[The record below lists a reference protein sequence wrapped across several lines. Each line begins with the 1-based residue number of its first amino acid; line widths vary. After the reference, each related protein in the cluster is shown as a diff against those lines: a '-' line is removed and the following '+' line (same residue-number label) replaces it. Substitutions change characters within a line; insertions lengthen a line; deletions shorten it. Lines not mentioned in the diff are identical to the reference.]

1 MRLKRLELF
10 GFKSFADRTTL
21 SFDHSLVGIVGPN
34 GCGKSNVVDAIRW
47 VLGETR
53 PTSMRG
59 GEMTDVI
66 FKGSVSRPSMSIA
79 EVSLVL
85 DNSQGEL
92 GDRGAEVSIT
102 RRVDRSGEG
111 EYLINGQRVRLKD
124 VRDMLYDTGL
134 GSRGY
139 AVLEQGRIDAVLS
152 ADPLARRA
160 IFEEAAGISRYR
172 QRKKETETRLKR
184 VETDVQRLDD
194 ILRELSSRV
203 RSLKIQAGK
212 AERYVAARD
221 EWKTERTRFL
231 KHRVWQLDGAL
242 VALRTKIGALEGE
255 STRLRTQREGEESD
269 AAARE
274 QHQRQLA
281 ADVDR
286 LADEVARLF
295 GEGRTLS
302 ERSAQIGERVA
313 AWRKAAEEE
322 NDRALGLAQAAETR
336 EAEVERLLAER
347 AQKEEIAAAASQT
360 FGVIAGQLE
369 DVRRT
374 TGRVRDDHERQNQA
388 VLRLLHQKTAA
399 QNTLVHLDESQKPLA
414 ERRERARVRFEE
426 STRAADELRGAEGAA
441 RERVASLEGD
451 ITRGEAARAE
461 IAARIGEHDRRAQE
475 LSAEKNRLDVERAR
489 LSSRIDALLDWD
501 REREALE
508 AGARALISGVSRG
521 ETPVGSDALRGVLA
535 DHLRTSTRFARALDA
550 ALGERA
556 LALVAT
562 DGATAAT
569 LVRWLS
575 EKRAGSV
582 RLVVP
587 GAARRERRADFAF
600 AAEHAELVQGRLAE
614 ALECADDVRVLAE
627 VLVGD
632 VWLARDI
639 AAAFTLVGAYPELR
653 FVTLEGDLVD
663 AAGVFGGHREIAQG
677 AVGRRST
684 AQELEK
690 TRDEVVARLE
700 RVVADLEEAARVRR
714 ELESERQSAEARVQA
729 LREAFGQAKSESH
742 TVRAR
747 LSDLEDALKAHG
759 RECDA
764 LAQETER
771 LQRDIRDAHARVVSV
786 EDEYGRAATKLAELE
801 TARRDLEVRRDELQR
816 AHGQAEVEATRAR
829 TELGSIQARAR
840 DLERALAE
848 AKQELERTRRL
859 ATEHA
864 ESARAGAE
872 ESTRLAAEASALEAK
887 RAERDRELGELRRTE
902 RAGRDAI
909 EAFRRRVDAVT
920 RELEGLTADLSTQR
934 LDEQRLGLERADLVG
949 RAREELSLGE
959 QELLENFTP
968 EDALLAE
975 GALASLEARV
985 VELKQNLDRLGP
997 VNTESVAELAEAETR
1012 FDFLDGERKDLA
1024 RARQTLEEA
1033 LAEIN
1038 RESERLFLE
1047 TFEDV
1052 RTHFQT
1058 LFRQLFGGGK
1068 ADLVMM
1074 PGEGPLEA
1082 GIEITARPPGREM
1095 LPIGLLSGG
1104 QRTMTALALLFAVF
1118 QARPSP
1124 FCVLDEVDAA
1134 LDDANVGRFLGMLDN
1149 FRRHT
1154 QFVVVTHNKGTMAAC
1169 SALYGVT
1176 MEVKGV
1182 SRHVAVQFGDVDRID
1197 PQATGNAS
1205 AAVESRAEVRAR
1217 ADAESPADA
1226 EAPDA
1231 TAPGREPRHGA
1242 AGAGDHGNGVPGDG
1256 ETADGETE
1264 PVVELAP
1271 AKRASR
1277 AKSGSRASRNGG
1289 PHGDS
1294 NGHPVDA
1301 EPTPGSETAS
1311 VGASDASNGAASA
1324 STATPP
1330 DTADNAADNPAES
1343 AADSAA
1349 ANTAAEMPAS

>member
-66 FKGSVSRPSMSIA
+66 FKGSVSRPSMSVA

-85 DNSQGEL
+85 DNSGGEL
-92 GDRGAEVSIT
+92 GERGAEVSIT

-111 EYLINGQRVRLKD
+111 EYLINEQRVRLKD

-152 ADPLARRA
+152 ADPMARRA

-194 ILRELSSRV
+194 ILRELATRV

-212 AERYVAARD
+212 AERFVAARD
-221 EWKTERTRFL
+221 EWRTERTRFL
-231 KHRVWQLDGAL
+231 KHRVWQLDRSL
-242 VALRTKIGALEGE
+242 EALRGRIGTLEGE
-255 STRLRTQREGEESD
+255 SQRLRNVREGEEND
-269 AAARE
+269 AASRE
-274 QHQRQLA
+274 REQRQLA
-281 ADVDR
+281 AEVDR

-295 GEGRTLS
+295 GEARALS
-302 ERSAQIGERVA
+302 ERSTQLSERVS
-313 AWRKAAEEE
+313 AWRKSAEDES
-322 NDRALGLAQAAETR
+322 DRALALTRALEMR
-336 EAEVERLLAER
+336 EAEVERLLADR
-347 AQKEEIAAAASQT
+347 AQKEEIALAAEQT
-360 FGVIAGQLE
+360 FRVIAGELE
-369 DVRRT
+369 DVRRST
-374 TGRVRDDHERQNQA
+374 KSVRDDHERQNQA

-399 QNTLVHLDESQKPLA
+399 QNTLKHLDESQKPLA

-426 STRAADELRGAEGAA
+426 ATRSAAELRDAETEA
-441 RERVASLEGD
+441 RERVAALERD
-451 ITRGEAARAE
+451 ITAGEADRASV
-461 IAARIGEHDRRAQE
+461 AARISEHDRRAQE

-521 ETPVGSDALRGVLA
+521 ETPTGPDALRGVLA

-550 ALGERA
+550 SLGERA
-556 LALVAT
+556 LALVAQ
-562 DGATAAT
+562 DGDTASR

-587 GAARRERRADFAF
+587 GNARRERRSDVAF
-600 AAEHAELVQGRLAE
+600 APEFQELVQGRLCDS
-614 ALECADDVRVLAE
+614 LECADDLRVLAE

-632 VWLARDI
+632 VWIARDVE
-639 AAAFTLVGAYPELR
+639 AAFALVAAYPELR

-677 AVGRRST
+677 AIGRRST
-684 AQELEK
+684 AQELER
-690 TRDEVVARLE
+690 TREEVVANLE
-700 RVVADLEEAARVRR
+700 RVLAALEESARVRR
-714 ELESERQSAEARVQA
+714 ELDTERQRAEARVGA
-729 LREAFGQAKSESH
+729 LREAFSQAKSENH
-742 TVRAR
+742 TVKAR
-747 LSDLEDALKAHG
+747 LSDLQDALNAHR

-764 LAQETER
+764 LTQETER
-771 LQRDIRDAHARVVSV
+771 LQRDLQDAHARVVSV
-786 EDEYGRAATKLAELE
+786 EEEYTRDAAKLGELE
-801 TARRDLEVRRDELQR
+801 AARRDLETRRDELQR
-816 AHGQAEVEATRAR
+816 AHAQAEVETTRAR

-840 DLERALAE
+840 DLERALSE
-848 AKQELERTRRL
+848 AKNELERTRKL
-859 ATEHA
+859 AAEHA
-864 ESARAGAE
+864 ESARVGAA
-872 ESTRLAAEASALEAK
+872 ESARLADEAKGLEAS
-887 RAERDRELGELRRTE
+887 RTERDRELGELRRTE

-934 LDEQRLGLERADLVG
+934 LDEQRLNLERAELVV
-949 RAREELSLGE
+949 RAREDLSLAE
-959 QELLENFTP
+959 SELLDGFEP
-968 EDALLAE
+968 EAALAEE
-975 GALASLEARV
+975 GALANLESRV
-985 VELKQNLDRLGP
+985 TDLKANLDRLGP
-997 VNTESVAELAEAETR
+997 VNTESVSELAEAETR

-1068 ADLVMM
+1068 ADLILL

-1134 LDDANVGRFLGMLDN
+1134 LDDANVGRFLAMLDN
-1149 FRRHT
+1149 FRQHT
-1154 QFVVVTHNKGTMAAC
+1154 QFVVVTHNKGTMASC

-1182 SRHVAVQFGDVDRID
+1182 SRHVSVQFGDIDRID
-1197 PQATGNAS
+1197 PEATGNAA

-1217 ADAESPADA
+1217 VEAEPEPTEEPPSEPIVELKPERRRKRAA
-1226 EAPDA
+1226 ARQAPDESLPQSA
-1231 TAPGREPRHGA
+1231 
-1242 AGAGDHGNGVPGDG
+1242 
-1256 ETADGETE
+1256 TE
-1264 PVVELAP
+1264 PVGALAP
-1271 AKRASR
+1271 AQPA
-1277 AKSGSRASRNGG
+1277 
-1289 PHGDS
+1289 GDPS
-1294 NGHPVDA
+1294 VDGERIGDPV
-1301 EPTPGSETAS
+1301 
-1311 VGASDASNGAASA
+1311 AASEA
-1324 STATPP
+1324 DPTGALAQEPSTADTP
-1330 DTADNAADNPAES
+1330 AG
-1343 AADSAA
+1343 
-1349 ANTAAEMPAS
+1349 